1 MPDLLRELLQK
12 SRSCRRFHQEQ
23 DIPSKKLLE
32 LLELTRLCPSAANL
46 QPLRYVVV
54 NNPEKNAAVFPLLK
68 WAGYLKD
75 WPGPAEGERPAAYL
89 VICGD
94 RKASTYLDWDAGIA
108 LQTILLGA
116 AESGLAACAIAAFD
130 KEGLRSLLQLDP
142 GLDLVLVVALG
153 QAAETI
159 VIDPVRDG
167 DIRYWRDDQQVHH
180 VPKRSPGEILL
191 ALYE

>member
-1 MPDLLRELLQK
+1 MPDRLRELLQK
-12 SRSCRRFHQEQ
+12 SRSCRRFHQEK

-32 LLELTRLCPSAANL
+32 LLELTCLCPSAANL

-54 NNPEKNAAVFPLLK
+54 NNPEKNAAVFPFLK
-68 WAGYLKD
+68 WAGYLKE

-130 KEGLRSLLQLDP
+130 KEGLRALLQLDP

-153 QAAETI
+153 QAAEEI
-159 VIDPVRDG
+159 VLDPVKDG
-167 DIRYWRDDQQVHH
+167 DIRYWRDDKQVHH